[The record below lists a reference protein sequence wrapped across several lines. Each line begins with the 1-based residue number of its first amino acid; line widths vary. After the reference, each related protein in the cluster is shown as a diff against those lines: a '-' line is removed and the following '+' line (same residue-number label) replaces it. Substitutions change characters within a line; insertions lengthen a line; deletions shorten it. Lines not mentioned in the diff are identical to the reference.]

1 MRDTI
6 PWPINEKLIYLPELQ
21 QFVWHSFASF
31 LANKEVQELRGQTAG
46 TTQEKKIVLNFK

>member
-21 QFVWHSFASF
+21 QFVWHSFRVLLGKQRSPRAQR
-31 LANKEVQELRGQTAG
+31 ANCRDYTG
-46 TTQEKKIVLNFK
+46 KKDCS